1 MSRYHHQ
8 NLTDGKLPLW
18 RYGRAWWGRLHWGWN
33 LFWPTSLL
41 LFGIGRRGCCLYLR
55 WFGFYLQW
63 SPSDD
68 FCDRG
73 RWEISWHGG
82 CLWLEH
88 PWVRQ
93 DGWCRDDPWWRKQ
106 CVLHV
111 VDWLIGRDR
120 CETTKGQPVEVFVPM
135 PEGCYRAIAT
145 PETYVWR
152 RRFYVPLRRR
162 DDVRLDIPGGIPFS
176 GKGENSWDCGDDG
189 LFGCGGDT
197 IEDAIAQAVKS
208 VLRARRRYGHD
219 SKGTGRAP
227 AVVLNAE
234 VKL

>member
-18 RYGRAWWGRLHWGWN
+18 RYGRAWWGRLHWGWHA
-33 LFWPTSLL
+33 FHRTELL
-41 LFGIGRRGCCLYLR
+41 SVSVRKWGFSIYLR
-55 WFGFYLQW
+55 AFGFYFGDNRDY
-63 SPSDD
+63 SEE
-68 FCDRG
+68 RG
-73 RWEISWHGG
+73 RWQISWNDG

-93 DGWCRDDPWWRKQ
+93 DGWVRSDPWWKKMA
-106 CVLHV
+106 VLHV
-111 VDWLIGRDR
+111 VDWLLGRSR
-120 CETTKGQPVEVFVPM
+120 CEHTTGKPVEVFVPL
-135 PEGCYRAIAT
+135 PEGSYRAIAT